1 MKELILFYSFSG
13 KTKKYVEELT
23 KSTGADLCEIT
34 EVKNR
39 GKLSA
44 YTHGIIQ
51 VMRGSK
57 SKINPVNVDFSQ
69 YDKIIIAFPV
79 WASHQPPAINSAVD
93 LLPEGKDI
101 ELIFVSMSGKSNSE
115 KLVDMIKAK
124 KCNVVSVKDV
134 QMK

>member
-13 KTKKYVEELT
+13 KTKKHVEELA

-39 GKLSA
+39 SKFGSIL
-44 YTHGIIQ
+44 GIIQ